1 MNRKFKRFLTSLL
14 SLAVVASSGIVP
26 VKAVDNTPKLD
37 SKVYI
42 NSDNVLTKD
51 FEGFGVQWDPSD
63 LFDYTDEQWSSFYE
77 KASFLSPNVM
87 RVMLHDG
94 DSYCIGFEDDGTPIY
109 DWESVMMKRVYK
121 ILDFAQQNDIPIMLG
136 EWRSISERG
145 YLSYDDHGKT
155 VNWSSP
161 TWARMIGDC
170 LEHLIVDK
178 GYTCIKYYNMINE
191 PNYYKRDHGDVTNE
205 YVYDQW
211 KQAIT
216 NLRNEMDSSGIE
228 KIENIKIVGPDV
240 YDSQEAWINQATSDE
255 MKDKIELTEV
265 HRYAPQ
271 SEVESGLIEKKLKTW
286 KEQAESLDPEVA
298 EEGFALGEMGISGTG
313 PGDSQLNAR
322 KYDYGVDI
330 FDYGVQ
336 AIRAGLK
343 FGSVWGFEDSMHVQ
357 HNDIVNNFK
366 DQYGPAAT
374 TEEGR
379 DYVVHTPTGDP
390 SIDNDIKIWG
400 FWNELGEEMAAQ
412 NAEHNVTGR
421 ANTVKASD
429 ENLKPWY
436 YTWSMLCRYFP
447 SGTKILET
455 TDSYV
460 DQLRVTSG
468 IIPVAD
474 DKGDISIAVVN
485 NSSSQKTLEVNMP
498 NAASKVDLNQYFY
511 YDGEIDGKT
520 RPVNEKGQLLQYDT
534 IENANLKDGVNVT
547 LPAKSCM
554 ILTSLGYEGESHPMS
569 FTTGQTTDVE
579 KVEIYETTNASQLEV
594 GKSYQLAAN
603 YIPSISKG
611 EMEWSVVDYFGN
623 ASDKAL
629 IDENGLLT
637 VKKAGQFKVIGNLK
651 GKPEIQ
657 DTLVFKATSSSIL
670 VDELNDL
677 ENGVALSYQDII
689 KDDNSANFNGDKTV
703 KRSDS
708 NANGKPGIITYQANN
723 IYDFEFSAYSLNN
736 NLDKSGNFVVEVSQN
751 GDSWSPVECEFIQ
764 GSKLSSGWYPYTIK
778 NKAVIKDDGYQ
789 YLRVT
794 ITSKSGYKTYD
805 PQYAG
810 GSIYYDYQGASQID
824 IQSHNEFIVKGQE
837 LQFKAEVL
845 PSIASQEVS
854 WKVLSLEGK
863 PTELATISPD
873 GILTAKAK
881 GEVVVVATAKD
892 TDVSAYSHINIIN
905 GYFVDEIEDFSKMYQ
920 YGEFAF
926 DDPKSSN
933 FTDKTRIKRLSDSN
947 QSIVYALSD
956 IEKATFEIYK
966 NGSFV
971 NDSVD
976 IYASSDGLT
985 YNKVEKNV
993 VNAGKAASSTEYYLY
1008 EVSTKELGDNVNYIK
1023 LELKNDEII
1032 YCPMLGKTK
1041 IIYNPIENVEVTN
1054 VTLDQKELS
1063 INVGQSKT
1071 LVKKLAPLYADEQLT
1086 WSSRDEDIASVDQN
1100 GIVTAKKVGSTIIY
1114 AKYNDEI
1121 YATSVINVLGEN
1133 MALNKDVSAST
1144 ETNQWNKNPTGK
1156 LVNDGDYD
1164 TRWVSKDGTSITKEQ
1179 ITIDLGE
1186 VTTVDN
1192 VKLYWESARATD
1204 FNIEVST
1211 DGSKYDIVE
1220 KLRDEDKNKLT
1231 NEISFDPV
1239 EARYV
1244 RMQGLTPATKYGYS
1258 IYEFEIYNNSDL
1270 KLASSV
1276 EFKEMSSELY
1286 LGENTALDVVVT
1298 PDDATYQDASYTS
1311 SNEFV
1316 VVCKNNQMIAVGEGT
1331 ATITANVNGQKITK
1345 EITVVKDNARKIAQ
1359 ELTSLTV
1366 ENGRVDFP
1374 TVDGY
1379 SFSVFS
1385 SDLEK
1390 VIAKDGSVN
1399 LPIEDQE
1406 VALVVTVSKDGS
1418 EDSANTDEIK
1428 VMVKGS
1434 RDKYELLE
1442 KRIKEIEE
1450 TDWTVYKPGTVKTFK
1465 EKLQAV
1471 KESLNAGVLLVS
1483 EVEKAGENLEAAFKG
1498 LEIKSDKKTLDALIK
1513 ELEELDTK
1521 VYTEVSVVRVE
1532 KALEKAETVSENED
1546 ASEAEVNDAVQAL
1559 YEAKL
1564 GLVEQ
1569 INYDNLKDRIEEI
1582 EKEDLSIYSEAT
1594 AARLKE
1600 QIAEAKEALKNENI
1614 TNEELQE
1621 ELAGLNEK
1629 YSSLKLNHEPGSV
1642 EELIKRIEEMDLS
1655 GYSEAS
1661 VKELERVIKEIK
1673 EELLEGVDQVRYAKL
1688 AEKLQTAYEGLER
1701 KSEVKP
1707 VEPEQL
1713 ETPKGDEQAAKTG
1726 DNMIIGT
1733 WLITMSAAVMVVIF
1747 LNKRRSLEK

>member
-1 MNRKFKRFLTSLL
+1 MGS
-14 SLAVVASSGIVP
+14 
-26 VKAVDNTPKLD
+26 
-37 SKVYI
+37 
-42 NSDNVLTKD
+42 
-51 FEGFGVQWDPSD
+51 SD

-161 TWARMIGDC
+161 TWAMMIGDC

-191 PNYYKRDHGDVTNE
+191 PKRDHGDVTNE

-474 DKGDISIAVVN
+474 DKGDIRIAVVN

-579 KVEIYETTNASQLEV
+579 KVEIYETTNANQLEV

-736 NLDKSGNFVVEVSQN
+736 NLDKSGNFVVEISQN

-892 TDVSAYSHINIIN
+892 T
-905 GYFVDEIEDFSKMYQ
+905 
-920 YGEFAF
+920 
-926 DDPKSSN
+926 
-933 FTDKTRIKRLSDSN
+933 
-947 QSIVYALSD
+947 
-956 IEKATFEIYK
+956 
-966 NGSFV
+966 
-971 NDSVD
+971 
-976 IYASSDGLT
+976 
-985 YNKVEKNV
+985 
-993 VNAGKAASSTEYYLY
+993 
-1008 EVSTKELGDNVNYIK
+1008 
-1023 LELKNDEII
+1023 
-1032 YCPMLGKTK
+1032 
-1041 IIYNPIENVEVTN
+1041 
-1054 VTLDQKELS
+1054 
-1063 INVGQSKT
+1063 
-1071 LVKKLAPLYADEQLT
+1071 
-1086 WSSRDEDIASVDQN
+1086 
-1100 GIVTAKKVGSTIIY
+1100 
-1114 AKYNDEI
+1114 
-1121 YATSVINVLGEN
+1121 
-1133 MALNKDVSAST
+1133 DVSAST

-1471 KESLNAGVLLVS
+1471 KESLNAEVLLVS

>member
-1 MNRKFKRFLTSLL
+1 MGS
-14 SLAVVASSGIVP
+14 
-26 VKAVDNTPKLD
+26 
-37 SKVYI
+37 
-42 NSDNVLTKD
+42 
-51 FEGFGVQWDPSD
+51 SD

-161 TWARMIGDC
+161 TWAMMIGDC

-191 PNYYKRDHGDVTNE
+191 PKRDHGDVTNE

-579 KVEIYETTNASQLEV
+579 KVEIYETTNANQLEV

-637 VKKAGQFKVIGNLK
+637 EKKAGQFKVIGNLK

-736 NLDKSGNFVVEVSQN
+736 NLDKSGNFVVEISQN

-892 TDVSAYSHINIIN
+892 T
-905 GYFVDEIEDFSKMYQ
+905 
-920 YGEFAF
+920 
-926 DDPKSSN
+926 
-933 FTDKTRIKRLSDSN
+933 
-947 QSIVYALSD
+947 
-956 IEKATFEIYK
+956 
-966 NGSFV
+966 
-971 NDSVD
+971 
-976 IYASSDGLT
+976 
-985 YNKVEKNV
+985 
-993 VNAGKAASSTEYYLY
+993 
-1008 EVSTKELGDNVNYIK
+1008 
-1023 LELKNDEII
+1023 
-1032 YCPMLGKTK
+1032 
-1041 IIYNPIENVEVTN
+1041 
-1054 VTLDQKELS
+1054 
-1063 INVGQSKT
+1063 
-1071 LVKKLAPLYADEQLT
+1071 
-1086 WSSRDEDIASVDQN
+1086 
-1100 GIVTAKKVGSTIIY
+1100 
-1114 AKYNDEI
+1114 
-1121 YATSVINVLGEN
+1121 
-1133 MALNKDVSAST
+1133 DVSAST

-1471 KESLNAGVLLVS
+1471 KESLNAEVLLVS